1 MKKRKEDYEKGVRLE
16 DKFETILQ
24 EEYGLD
30 TSRSTRDQDRLE
42 GWDIYVGE
50 YMHEDANVNIVNL
63 LGSRIDVKGIKGDGY
78 TWLELLAYSSQ
89 IGDRKLGWLLRGK
102 ADYIAFERANDF
114 LVIKKSN
121 LKDFV
126 YNKISLLQ
134 ELEDKTANLDAS
146 LENKERWFCN
156 DICAAWGLF
165 DMIDDRHRKDEALY
179 EILYTRWQYDHMPD
193 LLFKIKDSDLVNM
206 SDFIIKKR

>member
-1 MKKRKEDYEKGVRLE
+1 MKKRKEDYEKGVRVE

-42 GWDIYVGE
+42 SWYIYVGE

-89 IGDRKLGWLLRGK
+89 IGDRKLG
-102 ADYIAFERANDF
+102 
-114 LVIKKSN
+114 
-121 LKDFV
+121 
-126 YNKISLLQ
+126 
-134 ELEDKTANLDAS
+134 
-146 LENKERWFCN
+146 
-156 DICAAWGLF
+156 
-165 DMIDDRHRKDEALY
+165 
-179 EILYTRWQYDHMPD
+179 
-193 LLFKIKDSDLVNM
+193 
-206 SDFIIKKR
+206 